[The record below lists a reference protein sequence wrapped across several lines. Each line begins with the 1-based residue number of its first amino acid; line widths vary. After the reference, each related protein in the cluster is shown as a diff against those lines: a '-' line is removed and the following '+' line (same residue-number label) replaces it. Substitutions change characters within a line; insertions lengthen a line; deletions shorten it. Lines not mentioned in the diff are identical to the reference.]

1 MTKEGEK
8 PVIINEKDKKKRK
21 KTLMVIRYL

>member
-21 KTLMVIRYL
+21 KTLMAFRCL